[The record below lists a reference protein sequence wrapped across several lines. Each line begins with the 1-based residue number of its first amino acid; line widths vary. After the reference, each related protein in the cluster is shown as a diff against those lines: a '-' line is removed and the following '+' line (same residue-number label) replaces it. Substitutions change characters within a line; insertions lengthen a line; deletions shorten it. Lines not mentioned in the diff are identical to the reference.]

1 MDMFT
6 LMSGLQLTCIYGIL
20 AIGVSIIWSS
30 LGMLNLAHGF
40 TFAVSGYGAWWAA
53 TTLGNSGWIV
63 LGAGVATGGL
73 VGLCIYFVAFLLL
86 VRLVSYFILALIITR
101 RCT

>member
-40 TFAVSGYGAWWAA
+40 TFAASGYGAWWD
-53 TTLGNSGWIV
+53 V
-63 LGAGVATGGL
+63 PVAEISESDKVT
-73 VGLCIYFVAFLLL
+73 
-86 VRLVSYFILALIITR
+86 IIR
-101 RCT
+101 EEYNEKIKGERDF

>member
-40 TFAVSGYGAWWAA
+40 TFAASGYGAWWAA

-63 LGAGVATGGL
+63 LGAGIATGGL
-73 VGLCIYFVAFLLL
+73 VGLCIYFIAFLFLF
-86 VRLVSYFILALIITR
+86 SIF
-101 RCT
+101 